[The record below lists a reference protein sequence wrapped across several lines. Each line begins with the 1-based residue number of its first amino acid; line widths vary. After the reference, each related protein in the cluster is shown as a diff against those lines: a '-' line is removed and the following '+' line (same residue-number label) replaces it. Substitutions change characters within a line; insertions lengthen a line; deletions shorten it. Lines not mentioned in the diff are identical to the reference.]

1 MQKGK
6 EREGRKKGTK
16 TDGGKLISLTR
27 FSSRVIKRDVD
38 RDNPTRI
45 NYIHEGL
52 LFSLEEKS
60 RAGSVSKKRGK
71 KEEMEETADKNGQV
85 LRV

>member
-1 MQKGK
+1 M
-6 EREGRKKGTK
+6 
-16 TDGGKLISLTR
+16 
-27 FSSRVIKRDVD
+27 IKRDVD

-45 NYIHEGL
+45 NYIREGL

>member
-6 EREGRKKGTK
+6 EREGRKKG

-45 NYIHEGL
+45 NYIREGL